1 MTSGHVHEEDLASD
15 FVKLLALDGNG
26 AVEASL
32 PKGEPLRA
40 VLIGPIKTWWGRMD
54 SDEYKEYA
62 AWRDAVRA
70 ALIYHGCLV
79 YAPHRAWSG
88 AWHESAQRVNDAAI
102 LESDVVIT
110 VTPPGVEASGTAA
123 EVAVAQRAGVA
134 VIHCPPGS
142 ASNISSLIA
151 QLDLIIE
158 SLDSVRVS
166 A

>member
-1 MTSGHVHEEDLASD
+1 LTNGHVHEEDLDSD

-54 SDEYKEYA
+54 SDEYKEYS

-110 VTPPGVEASGTAA
+110 VTPEGVEAYGTAA
-123 EVAVAQRAGVA
+123 EIAVAVKAGVE
-134 VIHCPPGS
+134 VIHCPP
-142 ASNISSLIA
+142 ADHAAILRLA
-151 QLDLIIE
+151 TQLDLIIE
-158 SLDSVRVS
+158 RLDQREVTS
-166 A
+166 

>member
-1 MTSGHVHEEDLASD
+1 LTNGHIHEADLGSD
-15 FVKLLALDGNG
+15 FVELLALDGNG

-32 PKGEPLRA
+32 PQGEPLRV

-54 SDEYKEYA
+54 SPEYKQYS

-70 ALIYHGCLV
+70 TLIYHGCLV

-102 LESDVVIT
+102 LESDVVVT

-123 EVAVAQRAGVA
+123 EVAVAEKSGVA
-134 VIHCPPGS
+134 VIHCPPGTQTDIL
-142 ASNISSLIA
+142 NLTT
-151 QLDLIIE
+151 QLDLILNE
-158 SLDSVRVS
+158 LDSRKVNP
-166 A
+166 

>member
-1 MTSGHVHEEDLASD
+1 MANGHVHEEDLSSD
-15 FVKLLALDGNG
+15 FVKLLSLDGNG

-32 PKGEPLRA
+32 PQGEPLRA

-102 LESDVVIT
+102 LEADVVIT

-123 EVAVAQRAGVA
+123 EVAVAREAGVE
-134 VIHCPPGS
+134 VIHCPPGGAADILNLTS
-142 ASNISSLIA
+142 
-151 QLDLIIE
+151 QLDRLIE
-158 SLDSVRVS
+158 RLDSK
-166 A
+166 AAAL

>member
-1 MTSGHVHEEDLASD
+1 MANGHVHEEDLDSD
-15 FVKLLALDGNG
+15 FVKLLSLDGNG

-32 PKGEPLRA
+32 PQGEPLRA

-54 SDEYKEYA
+54 SEEYKEYA

-102 LESDVVIT
+102 LEADVVIT

-123 EVAVAQRAGVA
+123 EVAVANEAGA
-134 VIHCPPGS
+134 EVIHCPPGG
-142 ASNISSLIA
+142 AAEILSLTF

-158 SLDSVRVS
+158 RLDSRTVTS
-166 A
+166 